1 MFKVSKGFDQTDS
14 KNIPAGSTGT
24 SIMRLKV
31 PHSTSLRI
39 THFGNDIGQAAGWS
53 YITWR
58 VMIDGVPDETLG
70 KVKDQ
75 LGYTS
80 QMRELGRKPI
90 IPGGS
95 VLEVFVENSDI
106 VNAYDA
112 LVSFKGEYGREY

>member
-1 MFKVSKGFDQTDS
+1 MFRVSKGFDQTDS
-14 KNIPAGSTGT
+14 ALIPAGSSGT
-24 SIMRLKV
+24 VIMRHKV

-39 THFGNDIGQAAGWS
+39 THFGNDIEQAGGWGS
-53 YITWR
+53 ITWK
-58 VMIDGVPDETLG
+58 VLIDGRPDETLG

-90 IPGGS
+90 VHGGS
-95 VLEVFVENSDI
+95 VLEVYAENSDG